1 VVEAAGMSKPEP
13 TAVLIVREGLAR
25 VADACGVILL
35 ALLAPQVMFSGQ
47 QSFAT
52 HALAVGMV
60 GAAAAWLSRS
70 GIRRV
75 PIAMLVY
82 VGVALLSTIV
92 HEWPGVAA
100 MAEPDWWL
108 VVAPAWHLVVMAVF
122 VAGSAHLL
130 RSPRRLGVFVVFLAV
145 AIAVIA
151 TQTLFDRISTN
162 FVYAEGGSLSLPS
175 VSQWGGMHQVGLVL
189 VIGFPLFF
197 AVSCSSTSRLRILA
211 GAMLGAGLLLVAALN
226 GSRSGIGTM
235 VISALAMGGL
245 SFSLGRQT
253 RWAPQYYLL
262 GLLVLGAGVW
272 FGAAQIERSRAPLSS
287 ISSGRW
293 EMWSGAA
300 AIIYDHPLLGVGP
313 GNYNATMI
321 DGGYAERY
329 LPHYSRRL
337 LSPPDPA
344 ALIGTEQ
351 AHNMLLHVAAE
362 TGLAGALS
370 LLVFWIGLM
379 DGCWRSL
386 ARSHW
391 PLLSMALLA
400 ALGAFLLRCM
410 YDNFLDVVMA
420 HDRVRVLAW
429 MLFGAALALQRLV
442 PAAPQEH
449 QA

>member
-1 VVEAAGMSKPEP
+1 MSKPEP
-13 TAVLIVREGLAR
+13 TVALIREGLSR
-25 VADACGVILL
+25 IADGCGVVLF
-35 ALLAPQVMFSGQ
+35 ALLAPLVIFSGR
-47 QSFAT
+47 QSFET
-52 HALAVGMV
+52 EALAVGV
-60 GAAAAWLSRS
+60 IGAAAAWLSPT
-70 GIRRV
+70 GVRRV
-75 PIAMLVY
+75 PMAMLAY
-82 VGVALLSTIV
+82 VGLALLSAIV
-92 HEWPGVAA
+92 HEWPVVAA

-108 VVAPAWHLVVMAVF
+108 VIAPAQHLLVMAVF
-122 VAGSAHLL
+122 VAGAAHLL
-130 RSPRRLGVFVVFLAV
+130 RTPRRISVFVVFLAV

-189 VIGFPLFF
+189 VIGFPLVF

-211 GAMLGAGLLLVAALN
+211 GAVLGGGLLIVAALN

-245 SFSLGRQT
+245 SFRLGRRT
-253 RWAPQYYLL
+253 RWAPRYYLL
-262 GLLVLGAGVW
+262 ALLVLGVGVW

-293 EMWSGAA
+293 EIWSGAA
-300 AIIYDHPLLGVGP
+300 AIAYDHPLLGVGP

-321 DGGYAERY
+321 DGGYAGRY
-329 LPHYSRRL
+329 LPHYARRSL
-337 LSPPDPA
+337 NPPDPA

-351 AHNMLLHVAAE
+351 AHNLLLHVAAE
-362 TGLAGALS
+362 TGIAGALS

-379 DGCWRSL
+379 TGCWRSL
-386 ARSHW
+386 ARAHL

-420 HDRVRVLAW
+420 NERVRVLAW

-442 PAAPQEH
+442 PAARQEH